1 MIIDALVEGV
11 TDEAVARKIV
21 QATGHDF
28 GVCYGKRG
36 CGYIRE
42 KARLFNAATPHRPM
56 LTLVDFMD
64 TKAVC
69 PPEVLYVWI
78 PNRHVNM
85 LFRVVVREIESWLL
99 ADRDNFSKFIGI
111 SQGRLPTAPEALDDP
126 KRTVVNLA
134 RKSKY
139 RYIRQA
145 IVPSKDSSAQVG
157 ALYASEM
164 IRFIGAHWDIQAAR
178 QLSPSLEKCMHRLE
192 QLNT

>member
-1 MIIDALVEGV
+1 MIIDALVEGI

-21 QATGHDF
+21 QTTGHGF

-36 CGYIRE
+36 CGYIKE
-42 KARLFNAATPHRPM
+42 KVGLFNASTPHRPM

-64 TKAVC
+64 TDAAC
-69 PPEVLYVWI
+69 SPEVLSAWL

-99 ADRDNFSKFIGI
+99 ADRENFSKFIGI
-111 SQGRLPTAPEALDDP
+111 SQSRLPTAPEVLDDP

-139 RYIRQA
+139 RHIRQA
-145 IVPSKDSSAQVG
+145 IVPSRNSSAQVG

-164 IRFIGAHWDIQAAR
+164 IRFIGEHWDIQAAR
-178 QLSPSLEKCMHRLE
+178 QYSLSLERCMKRLE
-192 QLNT
+192 QLRR